1 MMSSYFSVIVK
12 RNHDQSD
19 LQKKAFNLGLRV
31 PEGGRAYGHPVGAS
45 QLRMAQGFETSKP
58 TPPPATHLHQQSH
71 APSSKATPPNPFHQ
85 PETKLS
91 DILAYGAVLI
101 QTTIHNI

>member
-58 TPPPATHLHQQSH
+58 TPPPSN
-71 APSSKATPPNPFHQ
+71 TPPSAKPRPLQ
-85 PETKLS
+85 
-91 DILAYGAVLI
+91 
-101 QTTIHNI
+101 